1 MGKGFYGWRYGGRIE
16 WGGWLC
22 RMFACEQRAMD
33 EIEEAGGIALVADGK
48 KTGELKPGWL

>member
-1 MGKGFYGWRYGGRIE
+1 MEIWRAYRVGV
-16 WGGWLC
+16 WLC
-22 RMFACEQRAMD
+22 RMFACERRAMD